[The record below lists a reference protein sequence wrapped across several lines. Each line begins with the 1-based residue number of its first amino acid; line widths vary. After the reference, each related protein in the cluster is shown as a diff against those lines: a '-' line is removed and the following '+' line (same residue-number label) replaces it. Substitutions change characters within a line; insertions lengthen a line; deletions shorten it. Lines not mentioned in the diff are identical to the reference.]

1 MPSLSVAFSLAFSRR
16 ALAHAARALA
26 SGAGSVEGAPG
37 RDRCVTSAELAASN
51 GAVLLDLA
59 GDDVA
64 LAATIFM
71 SCVTAEAPPAVSSS
85 AHGAC
90 KRWSAKP
97 KFSRSTARSTG
108 MSNDLS
114 QHVAQDR
121 HTRLGLAA

>member
-1 MPSLSVAFSLAFSRR
+1 V
-16 ALAHAARALA
+16 RALA
-26 SGAGSVEGAPG
+26 SGARAAEGAPG
-37 RDRCVTSAELAASN
+37 RDRCVTSIGLTASN
-51 GAVLLDLA
+51 GAVRLDL
-59 GDDVA
+59 GDDDVA
-64 LAATIFM
+64 LERNIFM
-71 SCVTAEAPPAVSSS
+71 SCVTVEAPPAVSSS

-97 KFSRSTARSTG
+97 KFSRSTDRTTE